1 MEDLKTQTEQ
11 RLIQAIKES
20 NLDNISLNANTAL
33 IQALTNLLSIIYHYE
48 KKVS

>member
-1 MEDLKTQTEQ
+1 MEDLNTQTEQ

-20 NLDNISLNANTAL
+20 NSDNISLNDNTAL

>member
-20 NLDNISLNANTAL
+20 NLDNNLIQLNIAL

>member
-11 RLIQAIKES
+11 RLIQTIKES

-33 IQALTNLLSIIYHYE
+33 IQALTNLLSIIHHYE